1 MARSSL
7 KRILARKNGV
17 GAAFAALLQ
26 ALDTPIGVEDVDG
39 NLLIGAHPGDPLL
52 RTPIVLNG
60 ETIGWVIGNGEA
72 GWLVDLLTHL
82 GAAEDEK
89 KALAD
94 EVLER
99 YRELNLY
106 YNLSE
111 KMSAFSGLK
120 AAAQTA
126 LDEAGRLI
134 RNTGGGVMLLTEDR
148 QELQTI
154 VVIGTGFFLD
164 ASINLRDG
172 IVGSVADKGK
182 AEIVDDIRRD
192 GRSIDSDA
200 VARSMACVPLI
211 ARNQVIGV
219 IVMVSAEPNTY
230 TAGDL
235 KLLNTLASQAAPA
248 IENALIYE
256 KTLQEAQERE
266 ARLKNQI
273 RELRIELDEARQA
286 KQVEEITE
294 TDYFKRLHQQA
305 LQLRGIME
313 GEKR

>member
-1 MARSSL
+1 M
-7 KRILARKNGV
+7 
-17 GAAFAALLQ
+17 FEALLQ
-26 ALDTPIGVEDVDG
+26 ALDTPIGVEDVHG
-39 NLLIGAHPGDPLL
+39 SLLIGTHPGDPQP
-52 RTPIVLNG
+52 RTPIELSG

-82 GAAEDEK
+82 VAAEAEK

-111 KMSAFSGLK
+111 RLSAFSGLR
-120 AAAQTA
+120 ATAQSA

-148 QELQTI
+148 QKLLTI
-154 VVIGTGFFLD
+154 AMIGKGFALD
-164 ASINLRDG
+164 TSIKLGEG
-172 IVGSVADKGK
+172 IIGSVADKGK
-182 AEIVDDIRRD
+182 AEIVDDILGD
-192 GRSIDSDA
+192 GRSTGSDGL
-200 VARSMACVPLI
+200 ARSLACVPLI

-219 IVMVSAEPNTY
+219 IVMASAEPNTY

-266 ARLKNQI
+266 ARLQNQI

-294 TDYFKRLHQQA
+294 TDYFKRLLMQA
-305 LQLRGIME
+305 LHLRKIME
-313 GEKR
+313 GETR

>member
-1 MARSSL
+1 M
-7 KRILARKNGV
+7 

-52 RTPIVLNG
+52 RTPIVLDG

-72 GWLVDLLTHL
+72 GWVVGPLAHL
-82 GAAEDEK
+82 GAAEGEK

-164 ASINLRDG
+164 ASINLREG

-294 TDYFKRLHQQA
+294 TDYFKSLHQQA
-305 LQLRGIME
+305 LQLRKIME
-313 GEKR
+313 GETR

>member
-1 MARSSL
+1 MNIA
-7 KRILARKNGV
+7 
-17 GAAFAALLQ
+17 
-26 ALDTPIGVEDVDG
+26 
-39 NLLIGAHPGDPLL
+39 
-52 RTPIVLNG
+52 
-60 ETIGWVIGNGEA
+60 
-72 GWLVDLLTHL
+72 
-82 GAAEDEK
+82 
-89 KALAD
+89 
-94 EVLER
+94 
-99 YRELNLY
+99 
-106 YNLSE
+106 
-111 KMSAFSGLK
+111 
-120 AAAQTA
+120 
-126 LDEAGRLI
+126 
-134 RNTGGGVMLLTEDR
+134 
-148 QELQTI
+148 
-154 VVIGTGFFLD
+154 VIGTGFFLD
-164 ASINLRDG
+164 ASINLREG

-182 AEIVDDIRRD
+182 AEIVDDIHRD

-305 LQLRGIME
+305 LQLRKIME
-313 GEKR
+313 GETR